1 MGEYGS
7 GFPSCSP
14 TRKIKNVPD
23 LQHVLNELTSGSD
36 ERAEKVIPL
45 IIDFGAAAIPV
56 LLELSRSESED
67 DRWWAVRAL
76 AASPLTRT
84 DYLLPLLNDSA
95 PQVRAAA
102 VLALSEHPNEDA
114 VPALIK
120 SLADEDSLTA
130 GLAGN
135 ALVKIGSLSV
145 AGLLE
150 VMKKAPLRVRILAL
164 RALAEIRDHR
174 AIPILMKSM
183 NEESAVLQYWAQEG
197 LERLGLDMVYIKP

>member
-7 GFPSCSP
+7 GCPSCSP
-14 TRKIKNVPD
+14 ARKIKNVSD

-150 VMKKAPLRVRILAL
+150 VMKEAPLRVRILAL
-164 RALAEIRDHR
+164 KALAEIRDHR